1 MKLGGGLFFSFL
13 RIFFEFAFVFV
24 FSFLFSVVGNVVFFF
39 GFGRGVFCMWVF
51 MLKNILFFIGG
62 NFSIRRGF
70 GSYLG
75 VFLG

>member
-39 GFGRGVFCMWVF
+39 WVWTGS
-51 MLKNILFFIGG
+51 ILYVGIYVEEYFI
-62 NFSIRRGF
+62 FYRRKF
-70 GSYLG
+70 
-75 VFLG
+75 